1 MTADPVRRR
10 DSAATRA
17 ALLDAATELF
27 AERGF
32 GRTTVRDIAAHAGV
46 NQALLFR
53 YFGSKDA
60 LYAAVMAGQGREL
73 LETQEPGRLLE
84 TVLRRML
91 EKAPRPVDH
100 LLFTALRSEGI
111 DSAAAEVRKELGDDY
126 IRVLRTLTDAE
137 DGDLRAELVLAW
149 VIGISMVR
157 STSAKEPLKSA
168 DTEEIIRLVLSAA
181 RKLLERME
189 EQHSPKRVV
198 DGL

>member
-32 GRTTVRDIAAHAGV
+32 DRTTVRDIAAHAGV

-60 LYAAVMAGQGREL
+60 LYAAVMAGQGQEL
-73 LETQEPGRLLE
+73 LATEEPGRLLE
-84 TVLRRML
+84 TVLRRIL
-91 EKAPRPVDH
+91 EKAPRPADH
-100 LLFTALRSEGI
+100 LLFMALRSEGI
-111 DSAAAEVRKELGDDY
+111 DSAAAEIRKQLGDDY

-149 VIGISMVR
+149 VTGISMVR
-157 STSAKEPLKSA
+157 ATSAKEPLKSA
-168 DTEEIIRLVLSAA
+168 DPEEIIRLVLTAA
-181 RKLLERME
+181 RTLLERTE
-189 EQHSPKRVV
+189 
-198 DGL
+198 

>member
-1 MTADPVRRR
+1 VTSEPARRR

-17 ALLDAATELF
+17 ALLGAATELF

-32 GRTTVRDIAAHAGV
+32 ERTTVRDIAAHAGV

-73 LETQEPGRLLE
+73 LELEQPERLLE

-91 EKAPRPVDH
+91 EKTPRPGDH
-100 LLFTALRSEGI
+100 LLFTALRSEGV
-111 DSAAAEVRKELGDDY
+111 DSAAADIRKSLGDDY
-126 IRVLRTLTDAE
+126 VRALSALTDAE

-157 STSAKEPLKSA
+157 STSAEEPLRSA
-168 DTEEIIRLVLSAA
+168 NTEEIIRLVLGAA
-181 RKLLERME
+181 RTLLERTE
-189 EQHSPKRVV
+189 GWHSPEWAV
-198 DGL
+198 DGP

>member
-73 LETQEPGRLLE
+73 LETEEPGRLLE

-100 LLFTALRSEGI
+100 LLFMALRSEDI
-111 DSAAAEVRKELGDDY
+111 DSAAAEIRKQLGDDY

-149 VIGISMVR
+149 VTGISMVR
-157 STSAKEPLKSA
+157 ATSAKEPLKSA
-168 DTEEIIRLVLSAA
+168 DPEEIIRLVLTAA
-181 RKLLERME
+181 RTLLERTE
-189 EQHSPKRVV
+189 
-198 DGL
+198 

>member
-1 MTADPVRRR
+1 MTPEPVRRR

-32 GRTTVRDIAAHAGV
+32 DRTTVRDIAAHAGV

-73 LETQEPGRLLE
+73 LETEEPERLLE

-91 EKAPRPVDH
+91 EKAPRSVDH
-100 LLFTALRSEGI
+100 LLFAALRSEGA
-111 DSAAAEVRKELGDDY
+111 DSAAAEIRGELGHDY
-126 IRVLRTLTDAE
+126 IRALSALTDAE
-137 DGDLRAELVLAW
+137 DGELRAELVLAW

-157 STSAKEPLKSA
+157 SGSARESLENAES
-168 DTEEIIRLVLSAA
+168 EEIIRLVVRAA
-181 RKLLERME
+181 STLLERT
-189 EQHSPKRVV
+189 EQ
-198 DGL
+198 

>member
-1 MTADPVRRR
+1 MTAEPVRRR

-17 ALLDAATELF
+17 ALLDAATTLF

-32 GRTTVRDIAAHAGV
+32 DRTTVRDIAAAAGV

-60 LYAAVMAGQGREL
+60 LYAAVMANRGREL
-73 LETQEPGRLLE
+73 LEAEDPERLVK

-91 EKAPRPVDH
+91 EEAPRPVDH

-111 DSAAAEVRKELGDDY
+111 DSAAAAIRKELGDDY
-126 IRVLRTLTDAE
+126 IRALSTLTDAE

-157 STSAKEPLKSA
+157 ATSAKEPLRSA
-168 DTEEIIRLVLSAA
+168 NSEEIIRLVLRAA
-181 RKLLERME
+181 GTLLERT
-189 EQHSPKRVV
+189 EQ
-198 DGL
+198 